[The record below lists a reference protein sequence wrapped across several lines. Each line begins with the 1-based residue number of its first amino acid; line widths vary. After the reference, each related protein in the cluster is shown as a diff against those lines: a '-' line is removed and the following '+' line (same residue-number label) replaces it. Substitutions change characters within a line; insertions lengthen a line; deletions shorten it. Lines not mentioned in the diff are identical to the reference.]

1 MPVSFEVWT
10 TESILRASVVEVTSS
25 KCLLHGVPVKGGLRD
40 PRFGVLGKGRCTT
53 CGKGRVGCFGHWGHI
68 VLKQPMYHI
77 SWMTHT
83 LHWLRCLCEGC
94 GKLRGKGSLRDRASR
109 SHRVCECGTKA
120 AKYAWDKH
128 RACVLRNG
136 ELYPPSMALARF
148 KAYRGDLCPS
158 DIILTVFPVPP
169 LHVRPPLISGGQ
181 TRGEDDLTYRLQ
193 NILRKNELLGKCLSS
208 QKPDIVC
215 DQAREG
221 LQNALTGYINHNKL
235 QNRRHRN
242 KREYTSLTGRLSS
255 KEGRVRGN
263 LMGKRSN
270 FTARS
275 VITPDDRLALGEIGI
290 PSSVARTL
298 TKCVKVTRYNKR
310 LLEEQVESG
319 AVRYVSKPDGSRID
333 TSIRKPSLEVGWTVE
348 RSMVNGDVVLFNR
361 QPSLHK
367 MSMMAHVVRILPYDT
382 FRMNVSCTAPYNADF
397 DGDEMNVHFPQTI
410 MAESEARE
418 IMAVKHQIVSPQSNK
433 PVMGLI
439 QDGLL
444 GMYLL
449 SGATLTRDDA
459 MCILNAPLPYQ
470 LSYSGN
476 DVISEVLPDIT
487 YRRGDV
493 QVVRGRV
500 VCGRFIKRDLGTA
513 HGSLIHVMYNDLG
526 PDVCVRCMHAMQR
539 LAHAYLALRG
549 FTIGLGDLVRSD
561 HVTQLCVAERES
573 AYEDVVGQDEAR
585 TNNRLNNCRNVMGKA
600 AMDELDD
607 RNNLFAMVH
616 CGSKGSM
623 VNITQLQACLG
634 QQNLRGGRI
643 PKEWSNRTMT
653 HFQPGDAHPRTR
665 GFIESCYLEGLK
677 PHEMYF
683 HAQSGREGLIDT
695 AIKTAETGYIER
707 KLSKALE
714 NIRTHADGSCRD
726 GGRMICFQ
734 YGDDGV
740 DAMRVE
746 KQRFAGFPGPDTD
759 FVRAIRRDPSTE
771 GTDWYHL
778 PIPIARILDK
788 IPHGDTQMVSFELDM
803 FVSQFPPLLGAWIRA
818 HTPTM
823 DYADFCTYRDMV
835 MTEWT
840 RAKVCPGE
848 SVGALAAQSIGERT
862 TQCTLNSV
870 DYNEHLVMYNV
881 AGCIGEVIDGII
893 DRARK
898 TGEVIHV
905 RTQRLRALTFDADG
919 NVSWRKVTAVT
930 RHPPEN
936 EDGSNLLVKITTR
949 SGRTLTCTRAKS
961 FMVLRFN
968 RWKPIRGCELEVG
981 DAVPIIGEVPEIRAL
996 DPIEGYAIGVFMATG
1011 TCTPYP
1017 VMFYDT
1023 KLDTFLASLKC
1034 PLAYEGDR
1042 VTVYSERLRY
1052 AWANLTFPSRA
1063 IGASRKYVQMLL
1075 LGYVE
1080 HCSVVENGGL
1090 YVEAHG
1096 CVRDGLSLL
1105 LSTMGVPHNVY
1116 PRGFVLHDMCA
1127 LCSDRTLE
1135 DVQWVG
1141 GTWADPIVK
1150 IEAVPS
1156 SHPYVYDLT
1165 VEGTKNMVAL
1175 NGIGCRDTFHF
1186 AGDSSKNVTLGIPRM
1201 EEILNLSKRMKTPL
1215 RTYQGPVL
1223 PRYVRVSDVLVRRGP
1238 VQAADAA
1245 LLAGFWEFP
1254 DPGAYEGTVE
1264 RWELYPWHD
1273 VEALRQCVGVDI
1285 AYTQGPRVVCHVYGF
1300 QGDVRD
1306 LVLQGVPG
1314 GEWCKS
1320 VGDHVETSLTVH
1332 QLWNMLDDPSSV
1344 YSNDVMEMHRT
1355 YGIEAARACILKEI
1369 RKILA
1374 HYGIYVNARHLL
1386 LLVDW
1391 MTFSGLTPLTRHGM
1405 KRLQETPLKRSTFEE
1420 VVDVFHQA
1428 ALTRQSDPVEG
1439 ISACILTGKEA
1450 QMGSNLVTVLK
1461 DEVMERQYKVP
1472 YPSEDIEM
1480 FSWIPKCG
1488 M

>member
-1 MPVSFEVWT
+1 ME
-10 TESILRASVVEVTSS
+10 
-25 KCLLHGVPVKGGLRD
+25 
-40 PRFGVLGKGRCTT
+40 
-53 CGKGRVGCFGHWGHI
+53 
-68 VLKQPMYHI
+68 QPMYHI

-94 GKLRGKGSLRDRASR
+94 GKLRGKGSLRDRAAR
-109 SHRVCECGTKA
+109 AHRVCECGTKA
-120 AKYAWDKH
+120 ARYSWDKH
-128 RACVLRNG
+128 RACVTRNG
-136 ELYPPSMALARF
+136 ELYLPSQALARF
-148 KAYRGDLCPS
+148 NAYEGEFNPS

-193 NILRKNELLGKCLSS
+193 NILRKNEALGKCLSLK
-208 QKPDIVC
+208 KPDIVC

-221 LQNALTGYINHNKL
+221 LQNALIGYINHNKL

-275 VITPDDRLALGEIGI
+275 VITPDDRLELGEIGI
-290 PSSVARTL
+290 PKSVARTL
-298 TKCVKVTRYNKR
+298 TKSVKVTQYNQR
-310 LLEEQVESG
+310 LLEEQMESG

-333 TSIRKPSLEVGWTVE
+333 TSIRKPSLEVGWSVE
-348 RSMVNGDVVLFNR
+348 RSMVDGDVVLFNR

-418 IMAVKHQIVSPQSNK
+418 IMAVKYQIVSPQANK

-449 SGATLTRDDA
+449 SGATLTRNDA
-459 MCILNAPLPYQ
+459 MHVLNGPLPFRPTFA
-470 LSYSGN
+470 GN
-476 DVISEVLPDIT
+476 EIISEVLPDVC
-487 YRRGDV
+487 YRRGT
-493 QVVRGRV
+493 VRVEHGRV
-500 VCGRFIKRDLGTA
+500 LSGRFTKRDLGTA

-539 LAHAYLALRG
+539 LAHAYLTLRG
-549 FTIGLGDLVRSD
+549 FTIGLGDLVRSEE
-561 HVTQLCVAERES
+561 VTRLCVTEREA
-573 AYEDVVGQDEAR
+573 AYRDVVGQDEMH

-607 RNNLFAMVH
+607 SNNLFAMVH

-653 HFQPGDAHPRTR
+653 HFAPGDAHPRTR

-683 HAQSGREGLIDT
+683 HSQSGREGLIDT

-746 KQRFAGFPGPDTD
+746 KQRFCGFAGPDSD
-759 FVRAIRRDPSTE
+759 LIRSIRRDPSTE

-778 PIPIARILDK
+778 PIPVQRILNK
-788 IPHGDTQMVSFELDM
+788 IPHGDTPMVSFELDM
-803 FVSQFPPLLGAWIRA
+803 FVSQFPPLIGAWIRA

-823 DYADFCTYRDMV
+823 TYPNFCTYRDMI

-840 RAKVCPGE
+840 RAKVCAGE

-870 DYNEHLVMYNV
+870 DYNEHLVMFNV
-881 AGCIGEVIDGII
+881 SGCIGEVIDGII
-893 DRARK
+893 ERAGK
-898 TGEVIHV
+898 SGEVIHV
-905 RTQRLRALTFDADG
+905 PTKHLRALTFDTDG
-919 NVSWRKVTAVT
+919 GVSWRRVTAVT

-936 EDGSNLLVKITTR
+936 EDGSNLLVKITTK

-961 FMVLRFN
+961 FMVLRLN
-968 RWKPIRGCELEVG
+968 RWKPIRGCELTVG
-981 DAVPIIGEVPEIRAL
+981 DAVPVMGEIPTVCNPNPA
-996 DPIEGYAIGVFMATG
+996 EGYALGVFLATG
-1011 TCTPYP
+1011 ECTPFP
-1017 VMFYDT
+1017 EMFHNPKMDI
-1023 KLDTFLASLKC
+1023 FLRSLHC
-1034 PLAYEGDR
+1034 ALEYRGDR
-1042 VTVYSERLRY
+1042 VRVYSERLRY
-1052 AWANLTFPSRA
+1052 AWANITFPRRV
-1063 IGASRKYVQMLL
+1063 IGASRAYVLKFV

-1080 HCSVVENGGL
+1080 HRSFMENGKL
-1090 YVEAHG
+1090 FVEASE
-1096 CVRDGLSLL
+1096 CVRDGMSLL
-1105 LSTMGVPHNVY
+1105 LSTLGVPCNLY
-1116 PRGFVLHDMCA
+1116 PRGLVIHDACA
-1127 LCSDRTLE
+1127 LCMGRSLE
-1135 DVQWVG
+1135 DVDWVG

-1175 NGIGCRDTFHF
+1175 NGMGCRDTFHF

-1215 RTYQGPVL
+1215 RTYKGPVL
-1223 PRYVRVSDVLVRRGP
+1223 PRFVRVSDVLVRRGP
-1238 VQAADAA
+1238 VQPEDAR

-1254 DPGAYEGTVE
+1254 DPGEYKGEVE

-1273 VEALRQCVGVDI
+1273 VEALRRCVGVDI

-1314 GEWCKS
+1314 GEWCRA
-1320 VGDHVETSLTVH
+1320 VGDHVETSHTLH
-1332 QLWNMLDDPSSV
+1332 QLWEMLDDPSSV
-1344 YSNDVMEMHRT
+1344 YSNDVMEMHRI

-1428 ALTRQSDPVEG
+1428 ALTGQTDPVEG

-1450 QMGSNLVTVLK
+1450 DMGSNLVTVLK
-1461 DEVMERQYKVP
+1461 DEVMERQYKIP
-1472 YPSEDIEM
+1472 YPSQEIEM
-1480 FSWIPKCG
+1480 FSWIPKCSL
-1488 M
+1488 